1 VFVYDN
7 NLMTTVEQVKCWES
21 KAKWWR
27 FNFRK

>member
-1 VFVYDN
+1 
-7 NLMTTVEQVKCWES
+7 MTTVEQVKCWES